1 MIDIGSII
9 VLIERLSARH
19 GVDAMAVVGLLAV
32 HSLCE
37 VNFSELRVWRNV
49 ADKMRAAMA

>member
-1 MIDIGSII
+1 VIDIGSIV

-19 GVDAMAVVGLLAV
+19 GVDAMAVVALLAV

-37 VNFSELRVWRNV
+37 VNFSELRIWRTV
-49 ADKMRAAMA
+49 ADNMRAAIA

>member
-19 GVDAMAVVGLLAV
+19 GVDVMAVVGLLAV
-32 HSLCE
+32 HSLCD

-49 ADKMRAAMA
+49 AEKMRAAMA

>member
-32 HSLCE
+32 HALCE
-37 VNFSELRVWRNV
+37 VNFPELRVWRTV
-49 ADKMRAAMA
+49 AEKMRAAVG

>member
-1 MIDIGSII
+1 MIDLGSII

-32 HSLCE
+32 HALCD
-37 VNFSELRVWRNV
+37 VNFTELRVWRNV
-49 ADKMRAAMA
+49 AEKMRAAVT

>member
-37 VNFSELRVWRNV
+37 VNFPELRVWRNV
-49 ADKMRAAMA
+49 AEKMRVAIA